1 MLTER
6 EFTAAAEQYLD
17 MAYRLALSACGLS
30 LIHI

>member
-17 MAYRLALSACGLS
+17 MAYRLAPIIDRKSVV
-30 LIHI
+30 